1 MVGNEINNKP
11 IPKIAKMQT
20 IAVRCSGKVPTFSI
34 LGMQISERKE
44 RGN

>member
-11 IPKIAKMQT
+11 IHKIAKLQNSPYAAAAT
-20 IAVRCSGKVPTFSI
+20 VPNFSI

-44 RGN
+44 RGK